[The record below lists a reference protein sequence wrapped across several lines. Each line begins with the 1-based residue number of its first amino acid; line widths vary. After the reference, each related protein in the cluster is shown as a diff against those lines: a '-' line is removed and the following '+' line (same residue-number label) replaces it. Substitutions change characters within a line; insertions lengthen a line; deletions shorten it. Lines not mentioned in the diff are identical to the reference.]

1 MRSKFVRSATQGGFV
16 RSATQGGFFGSGV
29 SCDLVAEALP
39 GIVDGF
45 EVADLDVQR
54 HVAAC
59 LRCQAEL
66 VQYRKVLRT
75 LHQLRTEVF
84 EPVPGLLPDIL
95 AAIGAAGE
103 RRAIHDLLNGRRVA
117 YVGGIAAATAA
128 GAAGAILANRARH
141 RRVGLAS

>member
-1 MRSKFVRSATQGGFV
+1 MRSERTRAS
-16 RSATQGGFFGSGV
+16 RFFGSGGV
-29 SCDLVAEALP
+29 SCDQVADALP
-39 GIVDGF
+39 AIVDGL
-45 EVADLDVQR
+45 EVADLEVQR

-75 LHQLRTEVF
+75 LHQLRAEVL

-95 AAIGAAGE
+95 AALEAAGE
-103 RRAIHDLLNGRRVA
+103 RRAMHHLLNGRRVA

-128 GAAGAILANRARH
+128 GAAGAFLASRARN
-141 RRVGLAS
+141 RRVRLAS

>member
-1 MRSKFVRSATQGGFV
+1 MRSRFVRPAIG
-16 RSATQGGFFGSGV
+16 AFGSSGV
-29 SCDLVAEALP
+29 TCDQVADLLP
-39 GIVDGF
+39 AIVDGL

-66 VQYRKVLRT
+66 VQYRKLLRH
-75 LHQLRTEVF
+75 LHQLRAEVL
-84 EPVPGLLPDIL
+84 EPAPGMLPDIL

-103 RRAIHDLLNGRRVA
+103 RRAIHHLLNGRRVA

-128 GAAGAILANRARH
+128 GAAGAILANRARN
-141 RRVGLAS
+141 RRVRLAS